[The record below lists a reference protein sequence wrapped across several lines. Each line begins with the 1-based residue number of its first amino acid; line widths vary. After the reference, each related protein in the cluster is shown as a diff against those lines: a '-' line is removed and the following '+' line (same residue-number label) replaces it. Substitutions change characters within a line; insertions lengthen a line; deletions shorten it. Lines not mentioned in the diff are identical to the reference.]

1 MANFYH
7 SQSLSFISMIKFTPI
22 VFVILC
28 NTINLAFGF
37 DQWKALH
44 KVESSGKSHIVY
56 PSQVSH
62 HGEKALL
69 DQGILVV
76 LEKLY

>member
-1 MANFYH
+1 
-7 SQSLSFISMIKFTPI
+7 MIKFTPI

-28 NTINLAFGF
+28 STINLTFGF
-37 DQWKALH
+37 NKWKALH
-44 KVESSGKSHIVY
+44 KVESSSKSHIVY

-62 HGEKALL
+62 HGERTQLH
-69 DQGILVV
+69 QGILVV

>member
-1 MANFYH
+1 
-7 SQSLSFISMIKFTPI
+7 MIKFAPF

-28 NTINLAFGF
+28 NTINLVFGH
-37 DQWKALH
+37 DIWKALH
-44 KVESSGKSHIVY
+44 KVESSGKSHLVY